1 MTWLHEPAILRH
13 SRPVAREREGSHE
26 QIRLFSW
33 ECRLF
38 FWLKTTHHQA
48 QVGVLKVCDVLL
60 SDCNRPEHEVK
71 KLPWQVSS
79 RLVHVSGQ
87 SLAAGSSPSW
97 GHGQGANGDNEW
109 TGLAVDAQTSR

>member
-26 QIRLFSW
+26 QIRLFFW

-38 FWLKTTHHQA
+38 LAQDHRQA
-48 QVGVLKVCDVLL
+48 QVRVLKVCDVLL
-60 SDCNRPEHEVK
+60 SGCDRPEHEVK

-87 SLAAGSSPSW
+87 SLAAGSSPSR
-97 GHGQGANGDNEW
+97 GHGQGASGENEL